1 MFDEEKKKNTIGKK
15 DLSRVIA
22 QVIYRSI
29 YHNDNGFDDIASQS
43 AGSVGMQIC
52 MKTFQNHVDE
62 LINNQKEEK

>member
-1 MFDEEKKKNTIGKK
+1 MKKEKTKTTIGKR

-52 MKTFQNHVDE
+52 IKTFQNHVDE
-62 LINNQKEEK
+62 LINNHK